1 MIQDKLTNLFEKSIS
16 SFYLEQIFTLYNDT
30 RYKILIQRSLFT
42 NTNIVKLILIVSL
55 IKERLFENKK
65 NDLRKPNLFYVEFKK
80 INLEFLIIEK
90 DKIVKDYINFNKAL
104 KIRFPLSVLK
114 SLIYVDNQDFFI
126 QCLQHNFFEN
136 NYEIKDSEI
145 KLCKENHILFSIE
158 RKIRVEMTTLP
169 YWDIIDKEINE
180 YNILLRAILSGNEFY
195 LNSVLKIN
203 DADSLFFEENKTNV
217 NVFHLAFSCININ
230 ILRLILEKL
239 EYICKKMDINFLE
252 KISYLLNQVDSRL
265 LIPVDCA
272 LKNKNFNA
280 LEFYSNYLKS
290 KFSFEI

>member
-1 MIQDKLTNLFEKSIS
+1 M
-16 SFYLEQIFTLYNDT
+16 
-30 RYKILIQRSLFT
+30 
-42 NTNIVKLILIVSL
+42 IVSL

-80 INLEFLIIEK
+80 INLEYLIIEK

-158 RKIRVEMTTLP
+158 RKIRVEITTLP

-203 DADSLFFEENKTNV
+203 DVDSLFFEENKTNV